1 MKNSNNSKSLQL
13 EDFKIVEF
21 QHSLDD
27 IRGGTGW
34 LCRYKPPT
42 SGPDLP
48 GNGTTPDPEQ
58 DAAG

>member
-1 MKNSNNSKSLQL
+1 MKNINSSQTLKL

-21 QHSLDD
+21 QNSLDG

-42 SGPDLP
+42 SGPNPDDD
-48 GNGTTPDPEQ
+48 TVPDPEE
-58 DAAG
+58 DAAA